1 MNLPIQL
8 QAGLYLYLI
17 CINMITIAVYGID
30 KRNAVHGKWRIRVS
44 TLLTLAAV
52 GGSAGALLA
61 MHLFHHKTR
70 KNEVYHRRS
79 TDAAGADRAFFLSCE
94 SRFFDLNLRKKGDE
108 NGNEPS
114 SPSVAMQTHS
124 LAACKMRWRA
134 VLSCRVRK
142 NSIFMKCF

>member
-61 MHLFHHKTR
+61 MHLSSQDK
-70 KNEVYHRRS
+70 KKEVYHRRS
-79 TDAAGADRAFFLSCE
+79 ADAAGADRAFFLSCE
-94 SRFFDLNLRKKGDE
+94 SRF
-108 NGNEPS
+108 
-114 SPSVAMQTHS
+114 
-124 LAACKMRWRA
+124 
-134 VLSCRVRK
+134 
-142 NSIFMKCF
+142 SISI

>member
-44 TLLTLAAV
+44 TLTLAAV

-61 MHLFHHKTR
+61 VHLFHHKTR
-70 KNEVYHRRS
+70 KRS
-79 TDAAGADRAFFLSCE
+79 LPSAF
-94 SRFFDLNLRKKGDE
+94 R
-108 NGNEPS
+108 
-114 SPSVAMQTHS
+114 
-124 LAACKMRWRA
+124 
-134 VLSCRVRK
+134 
-142 NSIFMKCF
+142 

>member
-70 KNEVYHRRS
+70 KKKFTIGVPLMLLVQIALVVGLSVLLQQKMALAYTLLQVLALIVACTVLVYQIARLCRR
-79 TDAAGADRAFFLSCE
+79 TA
-94 SRFFDLNLRKKGDE
+94 
-108 NGNEPS
+108 
-114 SPSVAMQTHS
+114 
-124 LAACKMRWRA
+124 
-134 VLSCRVRK
+134 
-142 NSIFMKCF
+142 

>member
-52 GGSAGALLA
+52 GGSAGSLLA
-61 MHLFHHKTR
+61 MHLLHHKTS
-70 KNEVYHRRS
+70 KKKFTIGVPLMLLVQI
-79 TDAAGADRAFFLSCE
+79 ALFFFLVKAD
-94 SRFFDLNLRKKGDE
+94 F
-108 NGNEPS
+108 
-114 SPSVAMQTHS
+114 
-124 LAACKMRWRA
+124 
-134 VLSCRVRK
+134 
-142 NSIFMKCF
+142 SISI

>member
-52 GGSAGALLA
+52 GGSAGALLDDA
-61 MHLFHHKTR
+61 PVPSQDK
-70 KNEVYHRRS
+70 KKEVYHRRS
-79 TDAAGADRAFFLSCE
+79 C
-94 SRFFDLNLRKKGDE
+94 
-108 NGNEPS
+108 
-114 SPSVAMQTHS
+114 
-124 LAACKMRWRA
+124 
-134 VLSCRVRK
+134 
-142 NSIFMKCF
+142 

>member
-17 CINMITIAVYGID
+17 CSSLWNRQTKRRVWKMENPRFHASYLGRRRRLTRSPAGDAPVPSQD
-30 KRNAVHGKWRIRVS
+30 KK
-44 TLLTLAAV
+44 
-52 GGSAGALLA
+52 
-61 MHLFHHKTR
+61 K
-70 KNEVYHRRS
+70 EVYHRRS
-79 TDAAGADRAFFLSCE
+79 ADAAGADRAFFLSCE

-114 SPSVAMQTHS
+114 SPSAAMQTHS

-134 VLSCRVRK
+134 ALSCRVRK

>member
-61 MHLFHHKTR
+61 MHLFQSQDK
-70 KNEVYHRRS
+70 KKEVYHRRS
-79 TDAAGADRAFFLSCE
+79 ADAAGADRAFFFLVKAD
-94 SRFFDLNLRKKGDE
+94 F
-108 NGNEPS
+108 
-114 SPSVAMQTHS
+114 
-124 LAACKMRWRA
+124 
-134 VLSCRVRK
+134 
-142 NSIFMKCF
+142 SISI

>member
-61 MHLFHHKTR
+61 MHLSITR
-70 KNEVYHRRS
+70 QEKRS
-79 TDAAGADRAFFLSCE
+79 LPSAF
-94 SRFFDLNLRKKGDE
+94 R
-108 NGNEPS
+108 
-114 SPSVAMQTHS
+114 
-124 LAACKMRWRA
+124 
-134 VLSCRVRK
+134 
-142 NSIFMKCF
+142 

>member
-70 KNEVYHRRS
+70 KKKFTIGVPLMLLVQI
-79 TDAAGADRAFFLSCE
+79 ALFFFLVKA
-94 SRFFDLNLRKKGDE
+94 DLNLRKKGDE

-114 SPSVAMQTHS
+114 SPSAAMQTHS

>member
-70 KNEVYHRRS
+70 KKKFTIGVPLMLLVQI
-79 TDAAGADRAFFLSCE
+79 ALFFFLVKADFSISIRE
-94 SRFFDLNLRKKGDE
+94 RKVMKMEMSRPVLRRLC
-108 NGNEPS
+108 
-114 SPSVAMQTHS
+114 S

-134 VLSCRVRK
+134 ALSCRVRK

>member
-1 MNLPIQL
+1 MENPCLD
-8 QAGLYLYLI
+8 A
-17 CINMITIAVYGID
+17 
-30 KRNAVHGKWRIRVS
+30 
-44 TLLTLAAV
+44 LTLAAV

-70 KNEVYHRRS
+70 KKKFTIGVPLMLLVQI
-79 TDAAGADRAFFLSCE
+79 ALFLSCE

-114 SPSVAMQTHS
+114 VLRRLCRRTTT
-124 LAACKMRWRA
+124 ACKMRWRA
-134 VLSCRVRK
+134 ALSCRVRK

>member
-1 MNLPIQL
+1 MEHSIL
-8 QAGLYLYLI
+8 QTVLWSYLI
-17 CINMITIAVYGID
+17 CINIITIAVYGID
-30 KRNAVHGKWRIRVS
+30 KRNAVYGKWRIRVS
-44 TLLTLAAV
+44 TLLTLAAA
-52 GGSAGALLA
+52 GGSPGVLLA

-70 KNEVYHRRS
+70 KKKFTIGVPLMLLVQI
-79 TDAAGADRAFFLSCE
+79 ALFFLSCE

-114 SPSVAMQTHS
+114 SPSAAMQTHS

-134 VLSCRVRK
+134 ALSCRVRK

>member
-17 CINMITIAVYGID
+17 CNNKITIAVYGID
-30 KRNAVHGKWRIRVS
+30 KRNAVHGKWRLRVS

-70 KNEVYHRRS
+70 KKKFTIGVPLMLLVQI
-79 TDAAGADRAFFLSCE
+79 ALFFFLVKAD
-94 SRFFDLNLRKKGDE
+94 F
-108 NGNEPS
+108 
-114 SPSVAMQTHS
+114 
-124 LAACKMRWRA
+124 
-134 VLSCRVRK
+134 
-142 NSIFMKCF
+142 SISI

>member
-1 MNLPIQL
+1 MNLSIQL

-70 KNEVYHRRS
+70 KKKFTIGVPLMLLGQI
-79 TDAAGADRAFFLSCE
+79 ALFFFLVKAD
-94 SRFFDLNLRKKGDE
+94 F
-108 NGNEPS
+108 
-114 SPSVAMQTHS
+114 
-124 LAACKMRWRA
+124 
-134 VLSCRVRK
+134 
-142 NSIFMKCF
+142 SISI

>member
-70 KNEVYHRRS
+70 KKMFTIGGPLMLLVQI
-79 TDAAGADRAFFLSCE
+79 APFFFLVKAD
-94 SRFFDLNLRKKGDE
+94 F
-108 NGNEPS
+108 
-114 SPSVAMQTHS
+114 
-124 LAACKMRWRA
+124 
-134 VLSCRVRK
+134 
-142 NSIFMKCF
+142 SISI

>member
-52 GGSAGALLA
+52 GGSAGAL
-61 MHLFHHKTR
+61 
-70 KNEVYHRRS
+70 
-79 TDAAGADRAFFLSCE
+79 
-94 SRFFDLNLRKKGDE
+94 
-108 NGNEPS
+108 S
-114 SPSVAMQTHS
+114 SPSAAMQTHS

-134 VLSCRVRK
+134 ALSCRVRK